1 MAYVPADLSKP
12 GTGLEIELRGRAA
25 KARVVRM
32 PFYKRA
38 G

>member
-1 MAYVPADLSKP
+1 VHLSKP
-12 GTGLEIELRGRAA
+12 ATEIEIEIRGRAA
-25 KARVVRM
+25 RARVVRM

>member
-1 MAYVPADLSKP
+1 VPADQSKA
-12 GTGLEIELRGRAA
+12 GTELAIDIRGRVA